1 MSESKRAVAAGGASK
16 GFDSGS
22 LYVAASAVCFAIG
35 GILIKINSWSGVT
48 INGSRCCFTLLVMFF
63 YLRFLHRR
71 IVLNAGTLICAAAN
85 FSMGL
90 SFVVANKMT
99 SAANAI
105 VLQFTMPVFI
115 IIFLW
120 IFFKQRPDKLAVSC
134 CFLSFVGIAFFFFD
148 SLTPDGMI
156 GNLLAILSG
165 ALYGV
170 VFISKKIKGCDFE
183 SGIFWSCVMSMIVSM
198 PSMIRELSFQP
209 VNILSV
215 MGLGIIQLGI
225 SYILLSKGLET
236 VSPVGASL
244 LSMIEP
250 ILNPILVAVFYGEMI
265 GKYAFVGA
273 AIVLI
278 SAVIY
283 NVVTASRTHEN

>member
-1 MSESKRAVAAGGASK
+1 MNNK
-16 GFDSGS
+16 GT
-22 LYVAASAVCFAIG
+22 LYIIISAVCFALG
-35 GILIKINSWSGVT
+35 GILIKINTWSGVT
-48 INGSRCCFTLLVMFF
+48 INGGRCFFTLWVMVFYMKYLHKKLVC
-63 YLRFLHRR
+63 
-71 IVLNAGTLICAAAN
+71 NWGTWICAIAN

-99 SAANAI
+99 SAANTI

-115 IIFLW
+115 IFFLW
-120 IFFKQRPDKLAVSC
+120 IFYKQKPDRLSVVC
-134 CFLSFVGIAFFFFD
+134 CICSFVGIAFFFFD

-183 SGIFWSCVMSMIVSM
+183 SAIFWSCVLSVVISM
-198 PSMIRELSFQP
+198 PSIIKDASFEP
-209 VNILSV
+209 VNIISI
-215 MGLGIIQLGI
+215 MALGIVQLGV
-225 SYILLSKGLET
+225 SYIFLSKGLET

-250 ILNPILVAVFYGEMI
+250 ILNPILVAIFYGEMI
-265 GKYAFVGA
+265 GRFALVGA
-273 AIVLI
+273 VIVLA
-278 SAVIY
+278 SATVY
-283 NVVTASRTHEN
+283 NVMTSRPQKRTSA

>member
-1 MSESKRAVAAGGASK
+1 MKTDKGA
-16 GFDSGS
+16 
-22 LYVAASAVCFAIG
+22 LYIALSAVCFALG
-35 GILIKINSWSGVT
+35 GILIKINTWSGVT
-48 INGSRCCFTLLVMFF
+48 INGARCFFTLWVMVV
-63 YLRFLHRR
+63 YMKYLHRKL
-71 IVLNAGTLICAAAN
+71 VCNLGTWICAIAN

-90 SFVVANKMT
+90 TFVVANKMT

-115 IIFLW
+115 ILFLW
-120 IFFKQRPDKLAVSC
+120 FFFKQKPDKLSIGC
-134 CFLSFVGIAFFFFD
+134 CLASFVGIAFFFFD
-148 SLTPDGMI
+148 SLTPAGMT

-183 SGIFWSCVMSMIVSM
+183 SAIFWSCILSVGMSL
-198 PSMIRELSFQP
+198 PSILGEVSFQP

-215 MGLGIIQLGI
+215 MALGIFQLGV

-236 VSPVGASL
+236 VAPVGASL

-250 ILNPILVAVFYGEMI
+250 ILNPILVAIFYGEMI
-265 GKYAFVGA
+265 GRFAFVGA
-273 AIVLI
+273 VIVLA
-278 SAVIY
+278 SALTY
-283 NVVTASRTHEN
+283 NIIAAKTA